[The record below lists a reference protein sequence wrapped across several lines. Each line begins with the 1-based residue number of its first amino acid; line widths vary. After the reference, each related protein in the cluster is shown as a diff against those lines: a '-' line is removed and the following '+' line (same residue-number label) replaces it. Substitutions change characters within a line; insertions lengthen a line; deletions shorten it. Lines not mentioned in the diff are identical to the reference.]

1 MPVVERPDGAR
12 IRYEVYGSGYPLLLI
27 APGGVSSS
35 VESWERSVIKPARL
49 FAAEFMV
56 IAMDQRH
63 AGQSF
68 APLRPFSYDECNAD
82 QLAVLDALGVE
93 RAHVY
98 GGCIGCAHIW
108 SLLRNAPQR
117 ISAAVAQDPVGLD
130 ETNTI
135 ETFHAMFRPALRLA
149 REQGVEAV
157 IASAMEN
164 PLFVANNAAGPFA
177 PALHELEAAR
187 AEARR
192 LGSSGYVEL
201 VERFMAGIWPD
212 NPPYF
217 TASDEWFASCQ
228 TPILVMP
235 GRDPF
240 HPTGVARR
248 ICRIAPKARCLA
260 PDCRD
265 EPNLAGT
272 IESVRTFLR
281 EHAARR

>member
-1 MPVVERPDGAR
+1 MAFVERPDGAR
-12 IRYEVYGSGYPLLLI
+12 VRYEVYGSGYPLLLI

-35 VESWERSVIKPARL
+35 IEFWDRSIIKPAQE
-49 FAAEFMV
+49 FANEFMV

-63 AGQSF
+63 AGLSR
-68 APLRPFSYDECNAD
+68 APLKPFSYAECNGD
-82 QLAVLDALGVE
+82 QLAVLDAVGVK

-108 SLLRNAPQR
+108 SLLQQAPDR

-130 ETNTI
+130 ETNSI
-135 ETFHAMFRPALRLA
+135 DTFNAMFAPTITLA
-149 REQGVEAV
+149 RTAGSGAVVEA
-157 IASAMEN
+157 ALQN
-164 PLFVANNAAGPFA
+164 PLFVMNNAAGPFA
-177 PALHELEAAR
+177 PVIVDEESVQRKVRQMGGEAYAELIE
-187 AEARR
+187 E
-192 LGSSGYVEL
+192 
-201 VERFMAGIWPD
+201 FQAGIWPN

-217 TASDEWFASCQ
+217 TANDEFFAQCQ

-240 HPTGVARR
+240 HPTGVAHR
-248 ICRIAPKARCLA
+248 ICRTAPKARCLA

-272 IESVRTFLR
+272 IEEVREFLR
-281 EHAARR
+281 EHAG

>member
-1 MPVVERPDGAR
+1 MPFVERPDGAR
-12 IRYEVYGSGYPLLLI
+12 IRYEVYGPGYPLLLI

-35 VESWERSVIKPARL
+35 VESWERSIINPARL
-49 FAAEFMV
+49 FADEFMV

-63 AGQSF
+63 AGQSL
-68 APLRPFSYDECNAD
+68 APLRPFSYDECNAH

-108 SLLRNAPQR
+108 SLIQKAPGR

-135 ETFHAMFRPALRLA
+135 ETFLAMFRPTMQLA
-149 REQGVEAV
+149 RQRGVEAV
-157 IASAMEN
+157 IASALEN

-177 PALHELEAAR
+177 PALHEIEAVR
-187 AEARR
+187 AEVRR
-192 LGSSGYVEL
+192 LGAGGYVEL
-201 VERFMAGIWPD
+201 IERFMAGVWPD
-212 NPPYF
+212 NRPYF

-235 GRDPF
+235 GRDAF

-248 ICRIAPKARCLA
+248 ICQTAPNARCLS

-265 EPNLAGT
+265 EANLVGT
-272 IESVRTFLR
+272 IEAVRAFLR
-281 EHAARR
+281 QYAAHR

>member
-1 MPVVERPDGAR
+1 MPYVERPDGAR
-12 IRYEVYGSGYPLLLI
+12 IRYEVYGLGYPLLLI

-35 VESWERSVIKPARL
+35 VEFWERSIIKPARL
-49 FAAEFMV
+49 FAEEFMV

-63 AGQSF
+63 AGQSL
-68 APLRPFSYDECNAD
+68 APLRPFSYAECNAD

-108 SLLRNAPQR
+108 SLIQQAPGR

-135 ETFHAMFRPALRLA
+135 ETFLSMFRPTIQLA
-149 REQGVEAV
+149 RERGVEAV
-157 IASAMEN
+157 IASALEN

-187 AEARR
+187 AEVRR
-192 LGSSGYVEL
+192 LGAGGYVQL
-201 VERFMAGIWPD
+201 VEQFMAGVWPD

-217 TASDEWFASCQ
+217 TASDEWFASCG

-235 GRDPF
+235 GRDAF

-248 ICRIAPKARCLA
+248 ICQTAPNARCLA

-272 IESVRTFLR
+272 IEAVRAFLR
-281 EHAARR
+281 ENAARR